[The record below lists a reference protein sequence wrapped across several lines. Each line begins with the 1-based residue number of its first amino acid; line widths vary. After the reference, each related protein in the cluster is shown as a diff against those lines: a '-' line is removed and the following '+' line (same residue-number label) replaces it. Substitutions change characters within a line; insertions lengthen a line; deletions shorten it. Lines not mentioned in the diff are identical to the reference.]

1 MNLAWLFDVFY
12 SFQGLAPRTSM
23 GHDQD

>member
-12 SFQGLAPRTSM
+12 SIQGLAPRTSM